1 MMPLCGLGLR
11 SIVIPSSEL
20 GGAPFLSICKNF
32 SKTGIN
38 SSLTVWLNYLHIL
51 FFPCKIV

>member
-38 SSLTVWLNYLHIL
+38 SSLTVWLNYLQYSSFL
-51 FFPCKIV
+51 VK